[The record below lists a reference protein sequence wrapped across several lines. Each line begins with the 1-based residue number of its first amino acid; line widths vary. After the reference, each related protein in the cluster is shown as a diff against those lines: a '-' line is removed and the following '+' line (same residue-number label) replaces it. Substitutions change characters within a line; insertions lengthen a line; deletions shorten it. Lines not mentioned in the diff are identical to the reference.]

1 MQNPY
6 PMTEVDVIENVK
18 RITDPDHWTLFTEI
32 MMIFEWLRWT
42 ISLLDKRPIIE
53 KIERISVFVVVDSK
67 NIINRSVIEHY

>member
-67 NIINRSVIEHY
+67 NIINRSVKEHY